1 MSLEASFDGP
11 FVIIVLFVDNR
22 FIEDCL
28 KTSKYSM
35 FGLSDTLLSEFI
47 SLVL

>member
-1 MSLEASFDGP
+1 MSFEASFDGL
-11 FVIIVLFVDNR
+11 FVIIVLFADDR

-35 FGLSDTLLSEFI
+35 FGFSDTLLGEFI